1 MLNALNEE
9 IGSCYEKYYFH
20 NIADIDFKF
29 KCWRIS
35 TYWWKSYRKITRVFE
50 LLNIQVYDKEN
61 LSKTVTPD
69 FHIFESGNDFDIDSF
84 DSFIDEASEVLNE
97 TSWELSDFVVS
108 IDNNSAHVSYLNKG
122 LFKTKQNELVHS
134 EWLESVYMVLD
145 DGELK
150 LKFLQ
155 SDLVNEVI
163 EAIDQ

>member
-1 MLNALNEE
+1 MKNIIFTILLILTLNSNAEE
-9 IGSCYEKYYFH
+9 FLITDEKAIGKLQEF
-20 NIADIDFKF
+20 
-29 KCWRIS
+29 
-35 TYWWKSYRKITRVFE
+35 FE

-61 LSKTVTPD
+61 LSKIVTSD
-69 FHIFESGNDFDIDSF
+69 FHIFEVGNDFDIDSF
-84 DSFIDEASEVLNE
+84 DSFINEASEVFNE

-134 EWLESVYMVLD
+134 EWMESVYMVLEND
-145 DGELK
+145 ELK

-155 SDLVNEVI
+155 SDLVNEEI

>member
-1 MLNALNEE
+1 MKNIIFTILLILTSNSNAEE
-9 IGSCYEKYYFH
+9 FLLTDEKAIGKLQEF
-20 NIADIDFKF
+20 
-29 KCWRIS
+29 
-35 TYWWKSYRKITRVFE
+35 FE

-61 LSKTVTPD
+61 LSKIVTPD

-97 TSWELSDFVVS
+97 TSWELSNFVVS

>member
-1 MLNALNEE
+1 MKNIIFTILLILTSNSNAEE
-9 IGSCYEKYYFH
+9 FLITDEKAIGKLQEFL
-20 NIADIDFKF
+20 
-29 KCWRIS
+29 
-35 TYWWKSYRKITRVFE
+35 E
-50 LLNIQVYDKEN
+50 LLNIQVYDIEN
-61 LSKTVTPD
+61 LSKIVTSD
-69 FHIFESGNDFDIDSF
+69 FHIFEVGNDFDIDSF
-84 DSFIDEASEVLNE
+84 DSFINEASEVFNE

-134 EWLESVYMVLD
+134 EWMESVFMVLEND
-145 DGELK
+145 ELK

>member
-1 MLNALNEE
+1 MKNIIFTILLILTSNSNAEE
-9 IGSCYEKYYFH
+9 FLITDEKAIGKLQEF
-20 NIADIDFKF
+20 
-29 KCWRIS
+29 
-35 TYWWKSYRKITRVFE
+35 FE

-61 LSKTVTPD
+61 LSKIVTSD
-69 FHIFESGNDFDIDSF
+69 FHIFEVGNDFDIDSF
-84 DSFIDEASEVLNE
+84 DSFIDEASEVFNE

-134 EWLESVYMVLD
+134 EWMESVYMVLEND
-145 DGELK
+145 ELK

>member
-1 MLNALNEE
+1 MKNIIFTILLILTSNSNAEE
-9 IGSCYEKYYFH
+9 FLLTDEKAIGKLQEF
-20 NIADIDFKF
+20 
-29 KCWRIS
+29 
-35 TYWWKSYRKITRVFE
+35 FE

-61 LSKTVTPD
+61 LSKIVTPD

-134 EWLESVYMVLD
+134 EWMESVYMVLEND
-145 DGELK
+145 ELK

-155 SDLVNEVI
+155 SDLVNEEI

>member
-1 MLNALNEE
+1 MKNIIFTILLILTSNSNAEE
-9 IGSCYEKYYFH
+9 FLITDEKAIGKLQEF
-20 NIADIDFKF
+20 
-29 KCWRIS
+29 
-35 TYWWKSYRKITRVFE
+35 FE

-61 LSKTVTPD
+61 LSKIVTSD
-69 FHIFESGNDFDIDSF
+69 FHIFEVGNDFDIDSF
-84 DSFIDEASEVLNE
+84 DSFINEASEVFNE

>member
-1 MLNALNEE
+1 MKNIIFTILLILTSNSNAEE
-9 IGSCYEKYYFH
+9 FLLTDEKAIGKLQEF
-20 NIADIDFKF
+20 
-29 KCWRIS
+29 
-35 TYWWKSYRKITRVFE
+35 FE

-61 LSKTVTPD
+61 LSKIVTPD

>member
-1 MLNALNEE
+1 MKNIIFTILLILTSNSNAEE
-9 IGSCYEKYYFH
+9 FLITDEKAIGKLQEF
-20 NIADIDFKF
+20 
-29 KCWRIS
+29 
-35 TYWWKSYRKITRVFE
+35 FE

-61 LSKTVTPD
+61 LSKIVTSD
-69 FHIFESGNDFDIDSF
+69 FHIFEVGNDFDIDSF
-84 DSFIDEASEVLNE
+84 DSFINEASEVFNE

-134 EWLESVYMVLD
+134 EWMESVYMVLEND
-145 DGELK
+145 ELK